1 MSQEMHLYPGSIP
14 VSEGYKGD
22 PQYWNFSVLDDLS
35 IFEADKDILIVED
48 DVSTTKLFK
57 VLIAR
62 FNENTRIK
70 SLNSSEEARNFLC
83 YLIEQGFDG
92 PNVALIDY
100 NLAGENGLLLC
111 HLLDVYFPETKVVV
125 VSALDP
131 EDIKKQIR
139 EKRLA
144 VDFVAKPVDQ
154 EKMVYILSGK
164 M

>member
-1 MSQEMHLYPGSIP
+1 MYLYPGSIP
-14 VSEGYKGD
+14 VSDGFKVD
-22 PQYWNFSVLDDLS
+22 VPYWNFSVLDDLS
-35 IFEADKDILIVED
+35 LFEADKDILIVED
-48 DVSTTKLFK
+48 DLSTTKLFK

-62 FNENTRIK
+62 FNENARIK
-70 SLNSSEEARNFLC
+70 SLHSSEEARKYLS
-83 YLIEQGFDG
+83 YLIEQGLDG

-131 EDIKKQIR
+131 DEIKKQIR

-144 VDFVAKPVDQ
+144 VEFVAKPVDQ
-154 EKMVYILSGK
+154 EKMVYILSG
-164 M
+164 